1 MFTFVEDITAAIYD
15 VVLHTASHIL
25 AESNF
30 TLFLGHSERNNKN
43 NTCLS
48 KALEE
53 LSSTTEILINLDIK
67 KPEDSN
73 NPQ

>member
-1 MFTFVEDITAAIYD
+1 MFTLVQDITAAICD
-15 VVLHTASHIL
+15 VVLSTASYVL

-30 TLFLGHSERNNKN
+30 ALFRGHSERNNKN
-43 NTCLS
+43 TTCLS

-53 LSSTTEILINLDIK
+53 CSSTTEILINLDIK

-73 NPQ
+73 NP